1 MQLPYLDALL
11 RELRRRHLLVFRVVL
26 LQDLLGCLLKLR
38 ARQAVHQNNQRVG
51 RVKSMFLYMDK
62 NVVP

>member
-11 RELRRRHLLVFRVVL
+11 RELRRRHLLVFCVVL

-38 ARQAVHQNNQRVG
+38 AEQAVRQNNQRIG
-51 RVKSMFLYMDK
+51 DVKSMFLNMDK
-62 NVVP
+62 NVVS